1 MITLDKVS
9 VEFSKILNE
18 VKKKHPK
25 RKQAKTAENH
35 IIDNQR
41 KINNFFILG
50 NFSNVI
56 FVEIKESTP
65 KFFSVFFFSM
75 NY

>member
-18 VKKKHPK
+18 VKKKKPQK
-25 RKQAKTAENH
+25 KASENGRKSYYWQSK
-35 IIDNQR
+35 

-50 NFSNVI
+50 
-56 FVEIKESTP
+56 IKESTP
-65 KFFSVFFFSM
+65 KFFSVFF
-75 NY
+75 